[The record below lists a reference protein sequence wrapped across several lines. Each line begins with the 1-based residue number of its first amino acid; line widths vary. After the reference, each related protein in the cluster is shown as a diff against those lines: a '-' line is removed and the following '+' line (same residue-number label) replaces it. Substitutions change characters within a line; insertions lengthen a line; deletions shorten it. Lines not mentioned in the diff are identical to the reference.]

1 MGRPAEF
8 DEAEALER
16 AMSAFWRG
24 GYDATGLDDL
34 VEATGLGRQS
44 LYNTFGDKRG
54 LFLRCLRLYNERGAR
69 ALRAHLEGE
78 RPVGRAFASLFE
90 SILREGDEEKRRGC
104 FMINAAMELA
114 PRDVEVGDLIARH
127 QRVLE
132 DVFTAALQ
140 AGRDRGELAVDL
152 DVRAVGRFLVGT
164 LLGVTVLAKSDPR
177 SDAAGDM
184 VRVALQV
191 LRPAGAKKNSG
202 TRNQKRP
209 AGVARP
215 GRRPK

>member
-16 AMSAFWRG
+16 AMSAFWKG

-34 VEATGLGRQS
+34 VEATGIGRQS

-54 LFLRCLRLYNERGAR
+54 LFLRCLRLYQERGAR
-69 ALRAHLEGE
+69 ALRSHLEGE
-78 RPVGRAFASLFE
+78 RPVDRAFASLFE

-132 DVFTAALQ
+132 DVFTAAL
-140 AGRDRGELAVDL
+140 AGGVERGELAKDL
-152 DVRAVGRFLVGT
+152 DARAVGRFLVGT
-164 LLGVTVLAKSDPR
+164 LLGMTVLAKSDPR
-177 SDAAGDM
+177 SDAAADM
-184 VRVALQV
+184 VRVALQA
-191 LRPAGAKKNSG
+191 LRPAGAKRNSG

-215 GRRPK
+215 GRRSK